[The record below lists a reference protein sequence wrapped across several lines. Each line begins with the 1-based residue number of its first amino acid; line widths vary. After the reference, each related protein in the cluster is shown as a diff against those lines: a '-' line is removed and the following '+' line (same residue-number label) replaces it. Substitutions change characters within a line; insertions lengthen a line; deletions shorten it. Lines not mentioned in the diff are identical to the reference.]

1 MPHSQDFWR
10 GAGVSAIGIGLGAQ
24 ALDCLMGTDSQHIVL
39 TALTIGILLYGA
51 FMISYWRQRG
61 AETAPAGHVEPC
73 QHPEPEEDSPTLGDL
88 AYVSYLA
95 WREHIDGRRALYGRD
110 DGRKQGGD

>member
-1 MPHSQDFWR
+1 
-10 GAGVSAIGIGLGAQ
+10 
-24 ALDCLMGTDSQHIVL
+24 MGTDSQHIVL

-73 QHPEPEEDSPTLGDL
+73 QHPEPKKTPQPSGT
-88 AYVSYLA
+88 
-95 WREHIDGRRALYGRD
+95 WRMCLIWRGASISMAAALYTGAMMVE
-110 DGRKQGGD
+110 KE